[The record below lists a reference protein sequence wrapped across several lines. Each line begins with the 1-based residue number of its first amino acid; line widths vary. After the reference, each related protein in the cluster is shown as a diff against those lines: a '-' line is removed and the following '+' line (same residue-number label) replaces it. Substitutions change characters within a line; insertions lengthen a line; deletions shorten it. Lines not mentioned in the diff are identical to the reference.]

1 LQKSV
6 ALFSEDSLAALTCK
20 SGGYVIQLVV
30 DGCMIENRNAIKN
43 FVLADRI
50 DAAVLNA
57 AEGERLSR

>member
-1 LQKSV
+1 
-6 ALFSEDSLAALTCK
+6 
-20 SGGYVIQLVV
+20 
-30 DGCMIENRNAIKN
+30 MIENRNAIKN